1 MRREKEKEREKEGGR
16 KGERGG
22 GGKER
27 GRDRDRQRQREKE
40 HGQSERSVQ
49 VYVLRKSEAL
59 ARTGNSRH
67 AGPAGAVGNC
77 EKGFQTTVLQG

>member
-1 MRREKEKEREKEGGR
+1 MEKEKEREKEGGR

-27 GRDRDRQRQREKE
+27 GSDRDRQREKE
-40 HGQSERSVQ
+40 RSQSERSVQ